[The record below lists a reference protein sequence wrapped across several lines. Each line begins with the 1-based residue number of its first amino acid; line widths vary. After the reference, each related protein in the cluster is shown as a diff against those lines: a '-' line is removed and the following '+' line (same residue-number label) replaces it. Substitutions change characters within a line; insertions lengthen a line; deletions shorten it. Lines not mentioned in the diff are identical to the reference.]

1 MPWAL
6 SKEIRLVGKPTP
18 NLVGPVRP
26 FSFKRHRFLTEYVTW
41 FNRWRPHRSLGQQPP
56 CPEMTAVRFSIRN
69 GTGITA
75 RPVLGGLHHVYE
87 LAA

>member
-1 MPWAL
+1 MK
-6 SKEIRLVGKPTP
+6 S
-18 NLVGPVRP
+18 VRTE
-26 FSFKRHRFLTEYVTW
+26 SLDHYLILNERHLRRILTEYVTW

-56 CPEMTAVRFSIRN
+56 CPEMPAVRFSIRN